1 MPLCLCVQTNSAID
15 LLILK
20 RELSFIVFQD
30 EEFCCAL
37 RSGDSDTVQQC
48 LQYGLSANFELPV
61 MSALQRIDFP
71 QHNPTAVPITQLLI
85 NNALNQDGHSALM
98 KAVHFNHIKVIDILL
113 KAGADVD
120 ETIEVID

>member
-1 MPLCLCVQTNSAID
+1 MPLCLCFQTNPAID

-37 RSGDSDTVQQC
+37 KSVDSDTVQQC
-48 LQYGLSANFELPV
+48 LQCDLSASFKLSV
-61 MSALQRIDFP
+61 MSALQTIDFP

-85 NNALNQDGHSALM
+85 NIALN
-98 KAVHFNHIKVIDILL
+98 
-113 KAGADVD
+113 
-120 ETIEVID
+120 

>member
-1 MPLCLCVQTNSAID
+1 MPLCLCVQTNPAID

-48 LQYGLSANFELPV
+48 LQYGLSANIKLPA
-61 MSALQRIDFP
+61 MSALQTMDFP
-71 QHNPTAVPITQLLI
+71 QHNPTAVPKTQLLI
-85 NNALNQDGHSALM
+85 NNALN
-98 KAVHFNHIKVIDILL
+98 
-113 KAGADVD
+113 
-120 ETIEVID
+120 